1 MATKPR
7 HLKTP
12 LQLWIVDNR
21 KRLGLTPADLAR
33 LTDVSVDTARGWES
47 RGSPSADAL
56 AILQAKFGKPLPEET
71 QAVGDPGVTR
81 LATAIEEQNA
91 LLRKVIGLWVL
102 GDEMR
107 SPAVIAELRAFV
119 SAHLPEEPTT
129 SLLPTPNHQ
138 G

>member
-33 LTDVSVDTARGWES
+33 LTDVTPDTARGWES
-47 RGSPSADAL
+47 RGAPSADAL
-56 AILQAKFGKPLPEET
+56 AILVRTFGVPLPEE
-71 QAVGDPGVTR
+71 QQGYGDASLAAAVLELTG
-81 LATAIEEQNA
+81 
-91 LLRKVIGLWVL
+91 
-102 GDEMR
+102 
-107 SPAVIAELRAFV
+107 ELRAWRV
-119 SAHLPEEPTT
+119 ERESTEARLRAVEAELE
-129 SLLPTPNHQ
+129 SLRARPAAGASSGRSVPLGTA